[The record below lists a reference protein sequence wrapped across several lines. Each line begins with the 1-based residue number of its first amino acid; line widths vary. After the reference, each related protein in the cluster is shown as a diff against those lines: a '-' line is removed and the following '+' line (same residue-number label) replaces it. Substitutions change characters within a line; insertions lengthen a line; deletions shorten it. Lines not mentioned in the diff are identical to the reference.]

1 MKNLILATDS
11 YKMTHPWQY
20 PENVTYMHDY
30 IESRGGLYGYTKF
43 FGLQYYLKEYLTK
56 KITQEMI
63 DEAKEICNLHGLP
76 FYEEGWSYIV
86 NELDGKIPVRIRA
99 VPEGAV
105 VKNHNVLV
113 TVESTD
119 PKVPWI
125 VGWVETLLLKIWYP
139 ITVATFSYKVK
150 LIINY
155 FLEETC
161 DNPKDELLFKFHDFG
176 YRGVSSEE
184 SAGIG
189 GLAHLTNFAGTDTL
203 NSLLFGRKYYN
214 CNIAGFSVPASEH
227 STMTSWTKKFEKEAY
242 ENMLE
247 KFPTG
252 IVSIVLDSYNFFDA
266 VENIIGRE
274 LRNKILSREGTVT
287 IRPDSGDAITN
298 ILFAL
303 ESLEKNFGYTTN
315 SKGYKVINKI
325 RILQGDGINENV
337 AWDIYKSLKEN
348 GYSAENVILGC
359 GGSLLQGNLSSSINR
374 DTHKFAMKCSCVKI
388 KDEIIDVYKNP
399 ITDRGKVS
407 KKGRLDLIKTNEGEY
422 KTVNISHLPENTYHK
437 DSVLNLVF
445 ENGKIIKEYT
455 LEEVRNNENLLFK
468 PAKDRNSLHK

>member
-1 MKNLILATDS
+1 MKNLILSTDS

-20 PENVTYMHDY
+20 PDGITYMHDY

-43 FGLQYYLKEYLTK
+43 FGLQYYLKEYLSK
-56 KITQEMI
+56 KVTQEMI
-63 DEAKEICNLHGLP
+63 DEAKKICNLHGLP
-76 FYEEGWSYIV
+76 FYEEGWNYIV
-86 NELDGKIPVRIRA
+86 NELDGKIPIRIRA

-125 VGWVETLLLKIWYP
+125 VGWVETLLLKVWYP
-139 ITVATFSYKVK
+139 TTVATFSYKVK

-266 VENIIGRE
+266 VENIIGHE
-274 LRNKILSREGTVT
+274 LKDKILNREGTVT

-303 ESLEKNFGYTTN
+303 ESLEKNFGATKN
-315 SKGYKVINKI
+315 SKGYKVINKV
-325 RILQGDGINENV
+325 RILQGDGINEDV

-359 GGSLLQGNLSSSINR
+359 GGSLLQGNSSSSINR

-407 KKGRLDLIKTNEGEY
+407 KKGRLDLIKTAEGEY
-422 KTVNISHLPENTYHK
+422 KTVSISHLPENTYHK

-455 LEEVRNNENLLFK
+455 LDEVRNNENLLFK